1 MAVTTVGDR
10 ETVEQIDQ
18 ARQLQ
23 MRALN
28 EAMRDLEKSSGKPTL
43 EQRLRQTVPV
53 DQLAATR

>member
-18 ARQLQ
+18 ARQLH

-43 EQRLRQTVPV
+43 AQRLRQTVPV

>member
-43 EQRLRQTVPV
+43 AQRLRQTVPV